1 MGGEM
6 SDIHR
11 DRDFF
16 GYGEHP
22 PVVRWPGGAK
32 VAVSIVLNIEEGA
45 ELALSSGD
53 ARNEAVYEVHQE
65 LVGGRDFCMESH
77 FEYGSRAGY
86 WRVMRVLDDFGVK
99 ATLNLC
105 GRTLEATP
113 WLAQH
118 AVSRGHEIMCH
129 GWRWED
135 QTHLAEHEERAL
147 IARCVSTIRD
157 VVGVR
162 PLGWHVRS
170 HPSENT
176 RRLLMEEGGFLYD
189 SNVYND
195 DLPITL
201 QRGKRPYV
209 LLPYAFDTNDMNFF
223 KTSRFVR
230 GEDFSGYCGDA
241 FEWLVTEGGTT
252 PKMMTVGLHTRIVGR
267 PGRISGLYTLL
278 QRMTESGD
286 AWFARRDE
294 IARVWLDQGL

>member
-1 MGGEM
+1 M
-6 SDIHR
+6 SGIHE
-11 DRDFF
+11 DRDFL

-32 VAVSIVLNIEEGA
+32 VAVSLVLNIEEGA

-53 ARNEAVYEVHQE
+53 ERNESVYEVHQE
-65 LVGGRDFCMESH
+65 LAGARDFCMESH

-86 WRVMRVLDDFGVK
+86 WRIMRVLDEFGVK

-105 GRTLEATP
+105 ARTLEATP
-113 WLAQH
+113 WLARH
-118 AVSRGHEIMCH
+118 ALANGHEIMCH

-135 QTHLAEHEERAL
+135 QHHLAEDDERAL
-147 IARCVSTIRD
+147 IARCVSAIRD
-157 VVGVR
+157 ATGVR

-189 SNVYND
+189 SNVYSD
-195 DLPITL
+195 DLPITVR
-201 QRGKRPYV
+201 RGERPYV

-223 KTSRFVR
+223 KASRFVR

-241 FEWLVTEGGTT
+241 FDWLAKEGATA
-252 PKMMTVGLHTRIVGR
+252 PRMMTIGLHTRIIGR
-267 PGRISGLYTLL
+267 PGRIGGLHALL
-278 QRMTESGD
+278 RHMTQSRNV
-286 AWFARRDE
+286 WFARRDE
-294 IARVWLDQGL
+294 IARTWLEQGL